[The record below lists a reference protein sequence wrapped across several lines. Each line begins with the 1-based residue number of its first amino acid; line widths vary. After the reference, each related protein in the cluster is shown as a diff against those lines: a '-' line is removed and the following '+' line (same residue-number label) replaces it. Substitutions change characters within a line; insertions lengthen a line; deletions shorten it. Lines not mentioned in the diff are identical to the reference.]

1 METKQPLRDLQNVT
15 KPMTTAPLAKP
26 DVKLENERSKPK
38 YVHRCTFLRLSRF
51 SFTN

>member
-38 YVHRCTFLRLSRF
+38 YACHSSLVRPLRCGS
-51 SFTN
+51 